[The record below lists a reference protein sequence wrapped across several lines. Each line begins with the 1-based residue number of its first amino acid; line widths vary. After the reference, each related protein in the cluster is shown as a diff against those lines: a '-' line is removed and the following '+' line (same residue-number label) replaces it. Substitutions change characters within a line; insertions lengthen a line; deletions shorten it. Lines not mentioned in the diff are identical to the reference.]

1 MISIDF
7 SMTKK
12 IFTQI
17 SISPIPTTL
26 GLQIYEIT
34 SKQKKTPTHLKRL
47 SYSMKSAPE
56 FQERFLKFDFFIKLL
71 WWDCSIF
78 HNSHIIVLNITE
90 TPLVHPLTH
99 WGLWGWDHLG
109 KWKYLHNYSTS
120 QSGERKWLMHC
131 KIRIHIKFE
140 TSYQKN

>member
-1 MISIDF
+1 
-7 SMTKK
+7 MTKK

-56 FQERFLKFDFFIKLL
+56 FQERFLKFDFF
-71 WWDCSIF
+71 
-78 HNSHIIVLNITE
+78 
-90 TPLVHPLTH
+90 
-99 WGLWGWDHLG
+99 
-109 KWKYLHNYSTS
+109 Y
-120 QSGERKWLMHC
+120 
-131 KIRIHIKFE
+131 
-140 TSYQKN
+140 